1 MDLPAMERAWE
12 RIKVAAEALAIQG
25 DSADARQAAAVIICR
40 IMRQEG
46 VTPCPPPPD
55 ALDYLVNELLDR
67 ASRRK
72 FAGNRLDE
80 RVQS

>member
-12 RIKVAAEALAIQG
+12 RIKIAAEALAVQG
-25 DSADARQAAAVIICR
+25 DSADARRVAAVIICR

-55 ALDYLVNELLDR
+55 ALDYLVDELLDR
-67 ASRRK
+67 AARCGLR
-72 FAGNRLDE
+72 GNRLDQ